1 MRNASKFPI
10 GALLPFLLV
19 PALVAWHAATTPMQ
33 IDAASRLWVK
43 GTSSVRGFEC
53 QAAVFDA
60 QVASAGAD
68 AVAAVLAGEKG
79 VQAVQVTV
87 AADKLD
93 CRNGTMN
100 GHMLKAIKASEHPTI
115 TFALTSYDLAKVDDS
130 LRVEMKG
137 ALTLGGTTNEI
148 VVNAT
153 AKPGPDNTLQVAGTH
168 VLSMKDYGLKPPSLM
183 LGTMKVHDKLT
194 VGFDLILKN

>member
-1 MRNASKFPI
+1 MMHNVKRYSI
-10 GALLPFLLV
+10 GALLLLV
-19 PALVAWHAATTPMQ
+19 PALIAWSVATPPMQ
-33 IDAASRLWVK
+33 LEPASRLWVK
-43 GTSSVRGFEC
+43 GTSSVRAFEC

-60 QVASAGAD
+60 QIATAGSD

-79 VQAVQVTV
+79 IDAVAVTI

-100 GHMLKAIKASEHPTI
+100 GHMLKAIKATEHPTI
-115 TFALTSYDLAKVDDS
+115 TFTLASYELARVEEN
-130 LRVEMKG
+130 LQVEMKG
-137 ALTLGGTTNEI
+137 TLTLGGTAREVI
-148 VVNAT
+148 VTAT
-153 AKPGPDNTLQVAGTH
+153 ANQGADGTLQVVGSH
-168 VLSMKDYGLKPPSLM
+168 VLSMKDFGLKPPSLM

>member
-1 MRNASKFPI
+1 MMHNVKRYSI
-10 GALLPFLLV
+10 GTLLLV
-19 PALVAWHAATTPMQ
+19 PALIAWSVATPPMQ
-33 IDAASRLWVK
+33 LESASRLWVK
-43 GTSSVRGFEC
+43 GTSSVRAFEC

-60 QVASAGAD
+60 QIATSGSD

-79 VQAVQVTV
+79 IDAVAVTI

-100 GHMLKAIKASEHPTI
+100 GHMLKAIKATEHPTI
-115 TFALTSYDLAKVDDS
+115 TFTLASYELARVEEN
-130 LRVEMKG
+130 LQVEMKG
-137 ALTLGGTTNEI
+137 TLTLGGTARDVLVT
-148 VVNAT
+148 AT
-153 AKPGPDNTLQVAGTH
+153 ASQGADGTLQIVGSH
-168 VLSMKDYGLKPPSLM
+168 VLSMKDFGLKPPSLM